1 MIESNTKNK
10 FYLDNVFF
18 LKKSIEDIGAK
29 VFIISMDSG
38 LFEDESSKVTLET
51 FSKFEI
57 DVYLSSIK
65 NSFVYIDYLDKDL
78 EFVLLNNDQSSRISL
93 DWSSI
98 TTKFNPS
105 PHLGWFNRHKIL
117 HFSCYKEVVEKFC
130 LKFDISPT
138 LLQADFNYAKNIDF
152 STKEG
157 LDELALSVDRLK
169 QRIHTDQNVF
179 IKASKGTYG
188 MGIHVVKSGQDVL
201 SLNRKSRNKLDIGK
215 NKIKFSDVIVQ
226 EGVETVITYDN
237 MPAEVTIYLIG
248 GQSVGGFMRANS
260 QKGFNEN
267 LNSKGMVFKKFC
279 ISEIRQNRDDVTKEA
294 VYSTIARL
302 SCLAA
307 SLETKKLL
315 ENIK

>member
-1 MIESNTKNK
+1 
-10 FYLDNVFF
+10 
-18 LKKSIEDIGAK
+18 
-29 VFIISMDSG
+29 MDSS

-57 DVYLSSIK
+57 DIYLASIK
-65 NSFVYIDYLDKDL
+65 NSVVNIDCLNKNL
-78 EFVLLNNDQSSRISL
+78 EFVLLNNDQSSKISVN
-93 DWSSI
+93 WSSI
-98 TTKFNPS
+98 TTKLNPS

-117 HFSCYKEVVEKFC
+117 HFSCYKKVVEKFC
-130 LKFDISPT
+130 LNFDISPS
-138 LLQADFNYAKNIDF
+138 LLQADFNYAKNINF

-157 LDELALSVDRLK
+157 LDELALSVDELK
-169 QRIHTDQNVF
+169 QRIDPEQNVF

-188 MGIHVVKSGQDVL
+188 MGIHVVKSSQDVL

-226 EGVETVITYDN
+226 EGIETVITYEN

-315 ENIK
+315 ENLK